1 MEPSPPFSR
10 LVFAQPNYSFED
22 IPTGLSQADALDL
35 HVAWTSLWHPE
46 ILHNLGFLP
55 ESRRTDTNG
64 LDVEQALIVVPNA
77 SKEKLDQTLEERI
90 AVSGSKI
97 LFTNSTPRLR
107 LFQDILAL
115 CSNNPT
121 PDQPDQ
127 PASDPHEAHALA
139 NDFFAFGFAVQQ
151 IQCMARKLRYSFN
164 LDWMVVSEQILAA
177 ANHFH
182 HKQWDDCE
190 RFLAAAFDS
199 LSQERDRYCSQ
210 QAYLLNL
217 ILTAPVDPSKPSS
230 PLGKHLSD
238 ELSKNTPASLL
249 ISSESLQRIKTSNPD
264 AWKLIQ
270 TRLDDKSLA
279 LLGGFSKELRHTYLS
294 ELSLLRSLS
303 QARREN
309 GKLELPPTTVLTQ
322 FHPSI
327 PGYLPTIAKL
337 HGFQGSLIANFS
349 DGTIPE
355 KEHAKL
361 RWQETADGSGLDTIL
376 GHVIDANDPLAI
388 LNLGTDMA
396 KQLDYHQVP
405 TLVIAHWPNRQCL
418 TFDDLLRVASRS
430 PALGKW
436 IQADE
441 YFDSTSQ
448 PYWSE
453 QFATPQFPFPIK
465 KSSPHLHGLQIGLI
479 RLQALLYRSERI
491 QSALELLK
499 LLSPQTS
506 NHNPTETRD
515 SISRSELISRLE
527 KHLVELDQVAAH
539 DTDCLDT
546 PESWFADRLADTL
559 SLETQTGVAL
569 QKALRAQT
577 AYTILNPTSAA
588 ARVHLN
594 IPSHR
599 SNLILKDND
608 RIVQACD
615 APDNLGTELLVD
627 VPPFGFSCLQTS
639 PPLDT
644 PSTTKNTK
652 ETAQR
657 HSKKTG
663 LFAKWLGHSD
673 AIAKTEG
680 LLSNEF
686 MEVQFDPS
694 KGHMKSMYIRDQR
707 GNRLS
712 AMLSLLDQPLNI
724 ACKPREEQFLTLQST
739 KLDISNPS
747 EHTGQI
753 AIEGTFPTTR
763 PQENVN
769 KPQPLFKQTFTM
781 VKNTKWLQVRIE
793 GNGLDRNLHAPV
805 WRMIWPSE
813 AASLSLWAN
822 GNKSKWLAPLQASTE
837 VIEIDDAQYKL
848 YFATGGL
855 SFHRK
860 ISPNQLATFLP
871 IDHDGSL
878 DVTFFIGL
886 QWQRPWQTA
895 MELFA
900 PAWIVP
906 PCENQSPLLKPNPK
920 PQQSAWLIQSNHPN
934 LNVSLLPPESHLTNH
949 LTNQLEEA
957 LPTHPPKTES
967 TAPDF
972 TAPNSTATTSTAP
985 APSTTNPS
993 PPTEDLTFKPDA
1005 LLWVRE
1011 SAGISATAK
1020 ISLPKTPQIAFKMDF
1035 TGQTLDKLECD
1046 AQSVHVPYGPHER
1059 FLLGVTFDQPQSGA
1073 SQQQQ

>member
-1 MEPSPPFSR
+1 MEPSATFSR

-22 IPTGLSQADALDL
+22 IPVGLSQSDALDL
-35 HVAWTSLWHPE
+35 HIAWTSLWHPE
-46 ILHNLGFLP
+46 ILHLLGFLP
-55 ESRRTDTNG
+55 ETRRTDTNG
-64 LDVEQALIVVPNA
+64 LDVEQALIIVPNA

-90 AVSGSKI
+90 AVCGSKI
-97 LFTNSTPRLR
+97 LFSNSLPRLR
-107 LFQDILAL
+107 LFQEILSL
-115 CSNNPT
+115 CTESSTSNST
-121 PDQPDQ
+121 ADQPRSE
-127 PASDPHEAHALA
+127 PPEALELT

-164 LDWMVVSEQILAA
+164 LDWMVVSEQILSA

-182 HKQWDDCE
+182 LKQWEDCE

-230 PLGKHLSD
+230 PLGKPLSE
-238 ELSKNTPASLL
+238 ELSKPTPASLL
-249 ISSESLQRIKTSNPD
+249 ISSESLHRIQTLNTD
-264 AWKLIQ
+264 AWNLIQ
-270 TRLDDKSLA
+270 SRLDEKSLA
-279 LLGGFSKELRHTYLS
+279 LIGGFSKELRHTYLS

-309 GKLELPPTTVLTQ
+309 ATLNIPPTTVLTQ

-327 PGYLPTIAKL
+327 PGYLPTIARL
-337 HGFQGSLIANFS
+337 HGFQGSLIAKFS

-361 RWQETADGSGLDTIL
+361 RWQETSDGSGLDTIL

-405 TLVIAHWPNRQCL
+405 TLVIAHWPNRQCVP
-418 TFDDLLRVASRS
+418 FDDLLRVASRS

-441 YFDSTSQ
+441 YFESTSQ

-453 QFATPQFPFPIK
+453 QFSTPQFPFPIK
-465 KSSPHLHGLQIGLI
+465 KPSPNLHGLQIGLI

-499 LLSPQTS
+499 LLNQQASNLNPSEPHKSTS
-506 NHNPTETRD
+506 LTELT
-515 SISRSELISRLE
+515 SRLE
-527 KHLVELDQVAAH
+527 KHLSTLDLVASH
-539 DTDCLDT
+539 DSDFLDS
-546 PESWFADRLADTL
+546 PESWYSNRLADTL
-559 SLETQTGVAL
+559 ALETQTGLAL
-569 QKALRAQT
+569 QKALRAENS
-577 AYTILNPTSAA
+577 YTILNPTSAA
-588 ARVHLN
+588 ARLNLN
-594 IPSHR
+594 IPTPQS
-599 SNLILKDND
+599 SLILKDND

-627 VPPFGFSCLQTS
+627 VPPFGFTCLQTS
-639 PPLDT
+639 SIDT
-644 PSTTKNTK
+644 PSAQKIAK
-652 ETAQR
+652 ENAQR
-657 HSKKTG
+657 RSKKPG

-680 LLSNEF
+680 LLSNEY

-694 KGHMKSMYIRDQR
+694 KGHLKSMYIRDQR

-724 ACKPREEQFLTLQST
+724 ACKPREDQFLTLQAT
-739 KLDISNPS
+739 KLDVSNPS

-753 AIEGTFPTTR
+753 AIEGSFTTGS
-763 PQENVN
+763 PYASVDQP
-769 KPQPLFKQTFTM
+769 KPHFKQTFTM
-781 VKNTKWLQVRIE
+781 VKNTKWLQVRIQ
-793 GNGLDRNLHAPV
+793 GSGLDRNLHTPV

-813 AASLSLWAN
+813 AASLALWAN

-860 ISPNQLATFLP
+860 ITPNQLATFLP

-878 DVTFFIGL
+878 DVTFFVGL
-886 QWQRPWQTA
+886 QWQRPLQTA

-900 PAWIVP
+900 PTWIVP
-906 PCENQSPLLKPNPK
+906 PHANQSSANQSPLSKPNSK

-934 LNVSLLPPESHLTNH
+934 LNVSLLPPEYHLTNS
-949 LTNQLEEA
+949 LCNKKLS
-957 LPTHPPKTES
+957 PTPPPESSTADSTAES
-967 TAPDF
+967 TVD
-972 TAPNSTATTSTAP
+972 STATGSNA
-985 APSTTNPS
+985 TNPN
-993 PPTEDLTFKPDA
+993 PMPQEPTFTPDA

-1046 AQSVHVPYGPHER
+1046 AQSVQVPYGPHER
-1059 FLLGVTFDQPQSGA
+1059 FLLGVNFDPPKSGA